1 MPLSPSRMQG
11 GWGRIIN
18 TGSMHALVASPYK
31 SAYNAA
37 KHGVAWGEM
46 IRWEMR
52 MEEMPREDR
61 ELLD

>member
-1 MPLSPSRMQG
+1 
-11 GWGRIIN
+11 
-18 TGSMHALVASPYK
+18 MHALVASPYK

-37 KHGVAWGEM
+37 KHGVAWEEM
-46 IRWEMR
+46 MHWEMR